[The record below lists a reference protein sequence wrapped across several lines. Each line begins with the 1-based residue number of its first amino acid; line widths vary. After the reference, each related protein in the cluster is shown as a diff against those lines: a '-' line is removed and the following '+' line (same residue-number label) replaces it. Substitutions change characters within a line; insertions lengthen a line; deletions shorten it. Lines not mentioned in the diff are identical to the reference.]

1 MQLIPNSNKLGF
13 MWRYNLEEHTC
24 SCKNYKQVIATG
36 IAGLKLLLAQFCT
49 NREQKQ
55 PTLSLEILPGADL
68 ADTDTPVGQ
77 STQINTQEPK
87 SVHLLLFLTMSGP
100 QVVPSAA
107 GMNLV
112 SHRCPT
118 RWHQSDLQ
126 MSCQTNQTNEKVV
139 YNQCVSPPLD
149 ADTQGVLNRTT
160 QSMRQNRSNSVKG
173 GPPVPSFPA
182 WAHSSTTHW
191 LGPADERNA
200 DVVFDLVLGKHGR
213 HLEEL

>member
-1 MQLIPNSNKLGF
+1 MQFVPNSNKLGF

-24 SCKNYKQVIATG
+24 SCKNYKASHRNWNSWSEPWAEAINSIFRNCAESRFG
-36 IAGLKLLLAQFCT
+36 WYRHFCMT
-49 NREQKQ
+49 KHSDQY
-55 PTLSLEILPGADL
+55 
-68 ADTDTPVGQ
+68 
-77 STQINTQEPK
+77 TQEPK

-139 YNQCVSPPLD
+139 YNQRVSPPLD
-149 ADTQGVLNRTT
+149 ADTQGVLNRTA
-160 QSMRQNRSNSVKG
+160 QSIQQNRSNSVKG
-173 GPPVPSFPA
+173 
-182 WAHSSTTHW
+182 AHSSTTHW

-200 DVVFDLVLGKHGR
+200 DVVFDLVLGEHGR

>member
-1 MQLIPNSNKLGF
+1 MQFIPNSNKLGF

-24 SCKNYKQVIATG
+24 SCKNYEQVIATG
-36 IAGLKLLLAQFCT
+36 TAGLKLPLAQFFT

-55 PTLSLEILPGADL
+55 PTPSLEILQGADL

-77 STQINTQEPK
+77 STQEPK

-126 MSCQTNQTNEKVV
+126 MSCQTNQTKEKVV
-139 YNQCVSPPLD
+139 YSQRVSPPLD
-149 ADTQGVLNRTT
+149 ADTQGFSTAQHNLYNKRGVI
-160 QSMRQNRSNSVKG
+160 VWKAA
-173 GPPVPSFPA
+173 PPFR
-182 WAHSSTTHW
+182 HSQREHIHLPPTDS
-191 LGPADERNA
+191 
-200 DVVFDLVLGKHGR
+200 DLLMKEMQMSS
-213 HLEEL
+213 LILC

>member
-1 MQLIPNSNKLGF
+1 MQFIPNSNKLGF

-24 SCKNYKQVIATG
+24 SCKNYEQVIATG
-36 IAGLKLLLAQFCT
+36 TAGLKLPLAQFFT

-55 PTLSLEILPGADL
+55 PTPSLEILQGADL

-77 STQINTQEPK
+77 STQEPK

-139 YNQCVSPPLD
+139 YSQRVSPPSWCWH
-149 ADTQGVLNRTT
+149 TGVLNRTT
-160 QSMRQNRSNSVKG
+160 QPIQQKRSNSVKG
-173 GPPVPSFPA
+173 APPFR
-182 WAHSSTTHW
+182 HSQREHIHLPPTDS
-191 LGPADERNA
+191 
-200 DVVFDLVLGKHGR
+200 DLLMKEMQMSS
-213 HLEEL
+213 LILC